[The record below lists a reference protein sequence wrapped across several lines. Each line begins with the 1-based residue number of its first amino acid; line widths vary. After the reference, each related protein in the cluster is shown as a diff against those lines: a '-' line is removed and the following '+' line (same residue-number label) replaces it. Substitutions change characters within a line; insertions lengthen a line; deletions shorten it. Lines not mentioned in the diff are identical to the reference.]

1 MVPGEE
7 SLRPVLEVR
16 DPERQEGRG
25 TDSRSCCRAVTG
37 GPVPQCHSF
46 LDQVRWQCGR
56 LTSEK
61 DSAGSFQT
69 QSLYC
74 HPLVG
79 AGRRLGHH
87 LPTTI
92 IFLLCYWADHP
103 LGVSLR
109 GLFKPLSV
117 GGENMLPRNFV
128 TLVPSFTS
136 LCTASI

>member
-1 MVPGEE
+1 M
-7 SLRPVLEVR
+7 
-16 DPERQEGRG
+16 
-25 TDSRSCCRAVTG
+25 TG
-37 GPVPQCHSF
+37 GPVPQSHSF

-79 AGRRLGHH
+79 SSPCRGRLGHH

-92 IFLLCYWADHP
+92 IFLLCYRADHP
-103 LGVSLR
+103 LGVPLR

-128 TLVPSFTS
+128 MLVPSFTS
-136 LCTASI
+136 LCRASI